1 MSIINNSDKRQVQ
14 TCRTGGDQIT
24 REQSMDR
31 RGTRMFNANKFKLGL
46 FAINC
51 SGGLS
56 LNKAPERWDAS
67 WENNVKITQLA
78 EQAGLEFVL
87 PIARWH
93 GYRGS
98 MDSHG
103 ASWETLTWAAG
114 LLAQTRAICVFATVH
129 VPLINPVLAAKQV
142 VTIDHAAKG
151 RFGLNIVS
159 GWNAGEFAMF
169 GVPLLEHD
177 ERYAYSEEWLTIAK
191 RIWSESEPFDFKGR
205 YFDLKGVLSKPKP
218 YGGARPLLMS
228 AGSSPAGSAF
238 AARHADCL
246 FKVIIKIEALGE
258 EIRALR
264 ELAGSQAVGVYS
276 SGHVVCRRT
285 QKEAED
291 YYQYIVEEMAD
302 WDAVETMI
310 EVRKDQRSIP
320 PELHRQIKERLVSGI
335 GTYPIVGS
343 PDHVA
348 QSFQR
353 MSDAGLAGMAFGLI
367 NYIDELPLLR
377 EELLPRMERLGLRE
391 GNSLG

>member
-1 MSIINNSDKRQVQ
+1 
-14 TCRTGGDQIT
+14 
-24 REQSMDR
+24 MDR
-31 RGTRMFNANKFKLGL
+31 HKTRMFNANRFKLGL

-67 WENNVKITQLA
+67 WDNNVKVTKLA

-93 GYRGS
+93 GYRGD

-103 ASWETLTWAAG
+103 ASWETLTWATA
-114 LLAQTRAICVFATVH
+114 LLAETDEICVFATVH
-129 VPLINPVLAAKQV
+129 VPLINPVLAAKQA
-142 VTIDHAAKG
+142 VTADHASKG
-151 RFGLNIVS
+151 RFGVNIVS

-177 ERYAYSEEWLTIAK
+177 ERYAYSEEWLTITK

-218 YGGARPLLMS
+218 YGGSRPLLMS
-228 AGSSPAGSAF
+228 AGSSPVGSAF

-246 FKVIIKIEALGE
+246 FKVIIKLESLGDE
-258 EIRALR
+258 LRALR
-264 ELAGSQAVGVYS
+264 QLAHPRPVGVYS
-276 SGHVVCRRT
+276 SGHIVCRTT

-291 YYQYIVEEMAD
+291 YYRFIVEEMAD

-310 EVRKDQRSIP
+310 DVRQNQKSIP

-335 GTYPIVGS
+335 GTFPIVGS
-343 PDHVA
+343 PDYVA
-348 QSFQR
+348 QVLCR
-353 MSDAGLAGMAFGLI
+353 LSDAGLDGMAFGLI

-377 EELLPRMERLGLRE
+377 DELLPRMVRLGLRQD
-391 GNSLG
+391 

>member
-1 MSIINNSDKRQVQ
+1 
-14 TCRTGGDQIT
+14 
-24 REQSMDR
+24 MDR
-31 RGTRMFNANKFKLGL
+31 RDTRMFNANQFKLGL

-67 WENNVKITQLA
+67 WENNIKAAQLA
-78 EQAGLEFVL
+78 EAAGLEFVL

-93 GYRGS
+93 GYRGA

-103 ASWETLTWAAG
+103 ASWETLTWADA
-114 LLAQTRAICVFATVH
+114 LLMQTRAICVFATVH

-159 GWNAGEFAMF
+159 GWNASEFAMF

-177 ERYAYSEEWLTIAK
+177 ERYAYTEEWLTIVK
-191 RIWSESEPFDFKGR
+191 RIWSDAEPFDFKGR

-218 YGGARPLLMS
+218 YGGTRPLLIS
-228 AGSSPAGSAF
+228 AGSSPVGSAF
-238 AARHADCL
+238 AAKHADCL
-246 FKVIIKIEALGE
+246 FKVIIKIETLADEL
-258 EIRALR
+258 RALR
-264 ELAGSQAVGVYS
+264 EIGGSRPIGVYS
-276 SGHVVCRRT
+276 SGHIVCRPT

-291 YYQYIVEEMAD
+291 YYHHIVEEMAD

-310 EVRKDQRSIP
+310 EVRQNQRSIP

-348 QSFQR
+348 QIVKQ
-353 MSDAGLAGMAFGLI
+353 MSDAGLDGMAFGLI
-367 NYIDELPLLR
+367 NYLDELPLLR
-377 EELLPRMERLGLRE
+377 EELLPRMVRLGLRE
-391 GNSLG
+391 VDSPT